1 MTLTVKD
8 EFKSPWAI
16 WLKWISLLSL
26 RHHQKIKTWWVNMSR
41 SQIYRPFSL
50 FFLSPTK
57 EQLILLS
64 LLSFSPN
71 LFVVT
76 LGKVRKRTVVSRWSR
91 TFTPTTIKSEHM
103 KDKETLNDAYF
114 LSGWRSNEP
123 LMSNLTHYC
132 TPKWK
137 KSSCLSRWLMSHI
150 ESHILKKIA
159 SMKP

>member
-8 EFKSPWAI
+8 EFKSPRAI

-26 RHHQKIKTWWVNMSR
+26 RHHQKIKTWWVNTSH
-41 SQIYRPFSL
+41 SQIYRP

-57 EQLILLS
+57 EQFILLS
-64 LLSFSPN
+64 LLSFSSS

-76 LGKVRKRTVVSRWSR
+76 LGKVRKRMHGCSRRSR

-114 LSGWRSNEP
+114 LSGWRSNAP

-132 TPKWK
+132 APKWK
-137 KSSCLSRWLMSHI
+137 KSSCLSRWLMLHI
-150 ESHILKKIA
+150 ENNIFF
-159 SMKP
+159 